1 MPPELRRDTDG
12 HGAGESQPTLLV
24 LSDYKPLNMAHVAF
38 LGLHGYRTLAAITYT
53 DAVRMLS
60 GEAGTTEICAIVVA
74 SKVHGWHHLEG
85 ETRPAEIPA
94 KSESW
99 QMENIKHIYDLV
111 ARNQHRPPLLFVA
124 HDLIETGWYHI
135 TADGLEELGL
145 QYQVYQSGDLA
156 TVTAAL
162 GE

>member
-1 MPPELRRDTDG
+1 MAPDMRRDTGRRNADE
-12 HGAGESQPTLLV
+12 AEPTLLV
-24 LSDYKPLNMAHVAF
+24 LSDYRPLNRAHVEF
-38 LGLHGYRTLAAITYT
+38 LKLHGYRALDAITYT

-60 GEAGTTEICAIVVA
+60 GGAGTTEIRAIVIA

-94 KSESW
+94 QSGSW
-99 QMENIKHIYDLV
+99 QMDNIKHIHDLV

-124 HDLIETGWYHI
+124 DDLLERGWYHI
-135 TADGLEELGL
+135 TVDGLEELGL
-145 QYQVYQSGDLA
+145 QYQVYQSEDLA
-156 TVTAAL
+156 TVIAAL